1 MTDEPRDTDLGALPA
16 VWEAIDRDVPVALA
30 AERES
35 SKTMVLN
42 AAAIDRAQPAGH
54 RVYISAN
61 RLLRVA
67 HENHLAYLSLIQAH
81 GIGPTASFNLLR
93 PVLESS
99 MWCLW
104 LLQPDD
110 GKTRRRR
117 GLWFEIQDVAAKA
130 AYLDELGMMADS
142 REYRDAA
149 AQTRASLGP
158 DYDEEARTFGTT
170 ARALR
175 GERVNLT
182 TEIPKLGWLATVF
195 GDDWPRITAAEWRRL
210 SAFQHGK
217 SWPGVLGSDRK
228 VTAKIQGGVEVHMTP
243 TDSSIQIAGAVA
255 GLGLLGAARLLLRR
269 CTRTD

>member
-1 MTDEPRDTDLGALPA
+1 MTERQDTDLGPLPL
-16 VWEAIDRDVPVALA
+16 VWEAIAREVPAALA
-30 AERES
+30 AERAS
-35 SKTMVLN
+35 SETQLLN

-61 RLLRVA
+61 RLIRVA
-67 HENHLAYLSLIQAH
+67 QENHNAYLALIQDH

-110 GKTRRRR
+110 GKARRKR
-117 GLWFEIQDVAAKA
+117 GLWFEIRDVTAKA
-130 AYLDELGMMADS
+130 AYLDEIGKMPDS

-149 AQTRASLGP
+149 AVNRASLGP
-158 DYDEEARTFGTT
+158 DYDDEARTFGTT
-170 ARALR
+170 ARAIR

-182 TEIPKLGWLATVF
+182 DEIPKLGWLSTLF
-195 GDDWPRITAAEWRRL
+195 GGDWPRITAAEWRRL

-217 SWPGVLGSDRK
+217 SWPGILGSDKR

-269 CTRTD
+269 CTRTN